1 MNCLVDNPAW
11 SSRVL
16 AQIYEQLEDRA
27 GDVPPQWLPRLAD
40 VRAHG
45 KGISVHANE
54 YGCGAYGCVYPTLD
68 PHVVL
73 KITAD
78 DTEAQFAAQI
88 APDLARPICVYY
100 HRVLEP
106 HGAVDQRGSQVYL
119 LWRESAEHVGEIG
132 DVLGQKA
139 QDLVDAQHVAAT
151 AAYSAVR
158 AIERGSGKIRQRERD
173 AVREALHRWIGT
185 CEAMARQI
193 EIPELR
199 PLGEGFV
206 EVYET
211 QNVLFGDVHAGNLGL
226 VRRPDGDRWVITDPG
241 HIAVV
246 DLT

>member
-16 AQIYEQLEDRA
+16 AQIYEQLEDRV
-27 GDVPPQWLPRLAD
+27 GDVPPQWLPRLDD

-45 KGISVHANE
+45 KGLSVQAHE

-68 PHVVL
+68 PQVVL

-88 APDLARPICVYY
+88 APDLARPICVHY

-106 HGAVDQRGSQVYL
+106 HGAVDQRGAQVYL
-119 LWRESAEHVGEIG
+119 LWRESAERVGEVG
-132 DVLGQKA
+132 EVLGRRAKA
-139 QDLVDAQHVAAT
+139 LIDAQHVAAT
-151 AAYSAVR
+151 SAYSAVQ
-158 AIERGSGKIRQRERD
+158 AIERGAGKVRQTERQ
-173 AVREALHRWIGT
+173 AVRAAIHRWIAT
-185 CEAMARQI
+185 CEAMARQV

-199 PLGEGFV
+199 PLGVGFV

-211 QNVLFGDVHAGNLGL
+211 QHVLFGDVHAGNLGL
-226 VRRPDGDRWVITDPG
+226 VRRPDGERWVITDPG

-246 DLT
+246 DLD